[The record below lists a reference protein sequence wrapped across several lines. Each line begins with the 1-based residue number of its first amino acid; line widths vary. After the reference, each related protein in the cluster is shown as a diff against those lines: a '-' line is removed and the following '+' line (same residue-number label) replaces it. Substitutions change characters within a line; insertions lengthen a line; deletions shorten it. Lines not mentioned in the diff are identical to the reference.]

1 MHSKQQPEIHFN
13 QYIPINDKINMKKL
27 VILFAVIVA
36 GCAGDKVTYD
46 ASGTFEAVETIVSA
60 EATGVIKK
68 FTVEEGQ
75 ELKAGQVVGYIDSVQ
90 LYLKKRQL
98 EAQIGAVLSK
108 KPNIASQ
115 IASLQEQLKQAQREQ
130 QRVQNLLKAD
140 AATQKQLDDATAQ
153 VEIIKK
159 QIAGQESSLG
169 ITSKSLTE
177 ESAPLTIQI
186 AQLNDQLAKSKIVN
200 EVNGTVLTKY
210 AEVNEMT
217 TSGKPLYK
225 IADLSQITLRA
236 YVTGDQLPTIKVG
249 QVVTVLIDATDNAY
263 KEYPGEIQ
271 WISNKAEFTP
281 KTIQTKDERA
291 NLVYALKIRVKN
303 DGLIKIGMYGEVKL
317 TPETTK

>member
-1 MHSKQQPEIHFN
+1 
-13 QYIPINDKINMKKL
+13 MKKL
-27 VILFAVIVA
+27 IILLAVIA
-36 GCAGDKVTYD
+36 TGCADNKIKYD

-75 ELKAGQVVGYIDSVQ
+75 EILSNQVVGYIDSVQ
-90 LYLKKRQL
+90 LYLKKKQL

-108 KPNIASQ
+108 KPNIATQ
-115 IASLQEQLKQAQREQ
+115 IASLEEQLKQAQREQ
-130 QRVQNLLKAD
+130 QRVFNLLKAD
-140 AATQKQLDDATAQ
+140 AATQKQLDDASAH

-159 QIAGQESSLG
+159 QIAGQESALG

-186 AQLNDQLAKSKIVN
+186 AQLNDQLAKCKIVN
-200 EVNGTVLTKY
+200 EVKGTVLTKY
-210 AEVNEMT
+210 AEPNEMT

-225 IADLSQITLRA
+225 IADLSQLTLRA
-236 YVTGDQLPTIKVG
+236 YVTGAQLPSIKIG
-249 QVVTVLIDATDNAY
+249 QQVTVLIDATADSY

-291 NLVYALKIRVKN
+291 NLVYAVKIRVKN
-303 DGLIKIGMYGEVKL
+303 DGLIKIGMYGEVNLSSKAS
-317 TPETTK
+317 K